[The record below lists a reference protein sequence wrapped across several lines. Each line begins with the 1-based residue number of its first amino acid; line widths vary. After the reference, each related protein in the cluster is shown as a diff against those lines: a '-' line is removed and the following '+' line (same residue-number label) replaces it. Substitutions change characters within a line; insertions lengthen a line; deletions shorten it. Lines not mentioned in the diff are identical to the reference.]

1 MNHDWDYKGLH
12 KEGIHTL
19 GKYPAMMVPKMQLDL
34 LKKFVDNDISQNKVL
49 LDPFMGS
56 GTAIVEARKIG
67 MRTVGIDIN
76 PYAVLLTKVKT
87 HDYSNSSVD
96 NIVENFIK
104 NIDNSKFDQPLW
116 YFDNMDKWFRKD
128 IILSL
133 NHIRNAIMNEKELW
147 IRRFLWVCMSEI
159 IYEYSN
165 DRTSTFKLHVKTQEQ
180 IENIKNNA
188 INDFKNIVLKK
199 SKILCRKSYP
209 KSMIYFGDTYHI
221 CSSFKEK
228 SIDIICT
235 SPPYG
240 DNATTVTYGQSS
252 ILFLK
257 WINIEDID
265 NKIKSEILKYYTR
278 IDRLSLGGE
287 EREEE
292 KYNSKLLDNYL
303 SSINEKK
310 QKKVIR
316 FINDYWNVIKE
327 LSRIIKNDGTI
338 IFTVGNRK
346 VDGKEQPLDK
356 LTVEMFKKLNIELI
370 YSSYRQILNKKMPKR
385 LSHINHIGS
394 VDSMNKE
401 KVLVFK
407 NRSK

>member
-1 MNHDWDYKGLH
+1 
-12 KEGIHTL
+12 
-19 GKYPAMMVPKMQLDL
+19 
-34 LKKFVDNDISQNKVL
+34 
-49 LDPFMGS
+49 MGS

-67 MRTVGIDIN
+67 MRTMGIDIN

-87 HDYSNSSVD
+87 HDYSDLSVD
-96 NIVENFIK
+96 SIVGNFIK

-228 SIDIICT
+228 
-235 SPPYG
+235 
-240 DNATTVTYGQSS
+240 V
-252 ILFLK
+252 
-257 WINIEDID
+257 
-265 NKIKSEILKYYTR
+265 
-278 IDRLSLGGE
+278 
-287 EREEE
+287 
-292 KYNSKLLDNYL
+292 
-303 SSINEKK
+303 
-310 QKKVIR
+310 
-316 FINDYWNVIKE
+316 
-327 LSRIIKNDGTI
+327 
-338 IFTVGNRK
+338 
-346 VDGKEQPLDK
+346 
-356 LTVEMFKKLNIELI
+356 
-370 YSSYRQILNKKMPKR
+370 
-385 LSHINHIGS
+385 
-394 VDSMNKE
+394 
-401 KVLVFK
+401 
-407 NRSK
+407 

>member
-1 MNHDWDYKGLH
+1 MNHNWDYRGLH

-19 GKYPAMMVPKMQLDL
+19 GKYPAMMVPRMQLDL
-34 LKKFVDNDISQNKVL
+34 LKRFGDDDSENKTL

-56 GTAIVEARKIG
+56 GTAIVEARKMKMKTI
-67 MRTVGIDIN
+67 GIDIN

-87 HDYSNSSVD
+87 HDYSNISTDSII
-96 NIVENFIK
+96 NKFIK
-104 NIDNSKFDQPLW
+104 NIENTRFDEPKW
-116 YFDNMDKWFRKD
+116 SFYNIDKWFRAD

-133 NHIRNAIMNEKELW
+133 THIRNAILSEKDVW
-147 IRRFLWVCMSEI
+147 IRRFLWICMSEI

-165 DRTSTFKLHVKTQEQ
+165 DRTSTFKLHVKTQDQ
-180 IENIKNNA
+180 IKNIKNNV
-188 INDFKNIVLKK
+188 IEDFKKKVVKK
-199 SKILCRKSYP
+199 SKILCKEKYP
-209 KSMIYFGDTYHI
+209 SSMIYFGDTYNV
-221 CSSFKEK
+221 CESLKNK
-228 SIDIICT
+228 SVDIICT

-240 DNATTVTYGQSS
+240 DNATTVTYGQAS

-257 WINIEDID
+257 WINIDDID
-265 NKIKSEILKYYTR
+265 KNIDPEILNQYSK

-287 EREEE
+287 KKNEE
-292 KYNSKLLDNYL
+292 KYRSKLLDCYL
-303 SSINEKK
+303 ESIDKK
-310 QKKVIR
+310 KREKVIR
-316 FINDYWNVIKE
+316 FINDYWNVIKQ
-327 LSRIIKNDGTI
+327 LSRVIKNDGTI

-356 LTVEMFKKLNIELI
+356 LTVEMFKKQNIELI
-370 YSSYRQILNKKMPKR
+370 YSSYRQILNKKMPKKV
-385 LSHINHIGS
+385 SHVNNIGS